1 MTETPRA
8 HEDGTVTAPP
18 LRVGDELRTLR
29 RSRTDRVVA
38 GVLGGVGRQLGIDP
52 VVLRVTTAV
61 LAVFGGVG
69 ILLYAIG
76 WLLIPADDEPGSVV
90 EQALGRREPR
100 TSGAVPL
107 AIVLTIVTLV
117 ASTAVVGGSWD
128 GWFLLVLAAIGL
140 MVLLRRRDEPSGS
153 APAEPS
159 GYEPPYATERWST
172 PWSAA
177 DAESTTTTRT
187 AEQPSSQAASPSG
200 PPPVDDATTDATDA
214 TGASTSP
221 DAAAPTTDE
230 TPSPLDSV
238 HTTDADAAN
247 ARDAEELERELGV
260 SAYASSRPS
269 MSAGWPEGP
278 DWGPTG
284 GGWEPEA
291 PRPRDREPA
300 PPRSVLGPVTVFAAI
315 ICVGVLAINDV
326 YWATVPIAMYFAVA
340 LAVVGIGLLVGTRYG
355 RARGL
360 VALGVVLGMA
370 LVSTTAIER
379 WGDGVTGADTTVVIT
394 DASQI
399 PSEPVSYG
407 AGDIRYDLSG
417 LVLAEDDSLRLSIDQ
432 GAGDLE
438 VIVPPNAD
446 VIVNGSV
453 GAGDISAFG
462 QGSGGLGRERRITD
476 NGLDGPGGGTI
487 QLDLELGFGDI
498 RVTR

>member
-1 MTETPRA
+1 MAASQP
-8 HEDGTVTAPP
+8 
-18 LRVGDELRTLR
+18 RVGDELRTLR

-117 ASTAVVGGSWD
+117 ASTAIVGGSWD

-153 APAEPS
+153 APAEPT
-159 GYEPPYATERWST
+159 GYEPPYAAERWSA

-177 DAESTTTTRT
+177 DAGSATTTRT
-187 AEQPSSQAASPSG
+187 AGQPSSESSPAG
-200 PPPVDDATTDATDA
+200 PPPADDATTDATDA
-214 TGASTSP
+214 TGTSTGT
-221 DAAAPTTDE
+221 DAPAPTPTIDE
-230 TPSPLDSV
+230 TPSPPESARATD
-238 HTTDADAAN
+238 TTNPTEATN
-247 ARDAEELERELGV
+247 ARDAEALERELGV
-260 SAYASSRPS
+260 SAYASSRPNV
-269 MSAGWPEGP
+269 SAGWPEGP

-291 PRPRDREPA
+291 PRPRDPEPA

-399 PSEPVSYG
+399 PSEPVNYG

-417 LVLAEDDSLRLSIDQ
+417 LVLVEDDSLRLSIDQ